1 MKNIKDACNS
11 DGAFHAEFAA
21 HCTAM
26 NLYGFFTDLQFVSD
40 LLIEQSPRHFLS
52 NHLFPSRKR
61 VKNVSVFICQLI
73 LLAALTGFGRKSVAP
88 SLRACTAISMSP

>member
-1 MKNIKDACNS
+1 MKNTKDACNS

-40 LLIEQSPRHFLS
+40 LLIEQSPS
-52 NHLFPSRKR
+52 
-61 VKNVSVFICQLI
+61 
-73 LLAALTGFGRKSVAP
+73 
-88 SLRACTAISMSP
+88 

>member
-1 MKNIKDACNS
+1 MKNTKDACNS

-61 VKNVSVFICQLI
+61 VKNVSVFICQDSAGDARRPYSPLFQW
-73 LLAALTGFGRKSVAP
+73 LLKGDR
-88 SLRACTAISMSP
+88 R

>member
-1 MKNIKDACNS
+1 MKNTKDACNS

-73 LLAALTGFGRKSVAP
+73 LLATLDVLTHL
-88 SLRACTAISMSP
+88 SLIHI